1 MQHKQAE
8 AAVIKPG
15 WPTTR
20 LTKNHGINILN
31 SCIEDGD
38 ITFRDAATVG
48 QLMTYVNKG
57 GGTMGGEG
65 NALDDL
71 VTPCFIAAALLN
83 LRFTKESRNQEAL
96 KPVTPRGSTTIQKE
110 YR

>member
-1 MQHKQAE
+1 M
-8 AAVIKPG
+8 
-15 WPTTR
+15 
-20 LTKNHGINILN
+20 
-31 SCIEDGD
+31 
-38 ITFRDAATVG
+38 TFRDAATIS

-83 LRFTKESRNQEAL
+83 LRFNKASRVHETL
-96 KPVTPRGSTTIQKE
+96 TPVTPRGGGGTILKPKM
-110 YR
+110 